1 MKKALQYLFYV
12 WVAVMV
18 TIISVSSAGL
28 LYGIF
33 TGQIH

>member
-12 WVAVMV
+12 WVAIMV
-18 TIISVSSAGL
+18 TIIAVSSTGL
-28 LYGIF
+28 LFAVF